1 MFRKNNSVKKMN
13 GGGCCY
19 RLNQIIKVF
28 LIMLFFAINVFAEIP
43 HSYVTENPDK
53 EVTQTET
60 LKRYKEK
67 AELNLSITKINS
79 EEVEGLHNPEQKKIY
94 FSLNNVDYEIQPGDK
109 IYLSE
114 ELQEVPS
121 ISTTNGRRKINGMLN
136 QKILKEGALEYK
148 VTTNERATSEIEV
161 KYSKTPKQIYIGIL
175 DKQYQIKKILKGNI
189 KKIDINTFIYS
200 EGLGTLY
207 NRDFDAEHK
216 AGDDDVNLV
225 NLKEIIF
232 ESDRKYGKHTFIR
245 KVSGVNRIKT
255 GHKQDR
261 PSWFSVRV
269 YGYNK
274 QGVKIYDSNRV
285 GRYDVGRYADS
296 TWYEFPWNV
305 TLPEHCRVV
314 IQVWGHLGNPYHDNS
329 SWDNTMD
336 AAQVLNVKLD
346 DFIHK
351 AEGKTN
357 LTIDENYE
365 PEYIKF
371 DSCTIETIKPLSLLN
386 SPKGVRLTSTSGDG
400 LLHLDPTDTLEI
412 NGHKHTLTS
421 GNLVEQKLYL
431 NKVELSYKVE
441 NGKLQLR
448 VDKYGLKVPSPQP
461 INIKITKNK
470 EIPDMMTHTI
480 NLTVPYVETII
491 GESLLEVK
499 EHYPSPEY
507 IAFNSCD
514 INSPQDIAL
523 ENALRDVKLTQ
534 TSGKGLVTLEHNDIL
549 EINGKQY
556 TIGFDGNLPEKHDTL
571 GNINFKFKVE
581 NGKFRLAL
589 KDWGVLEPDRLLTI
603 KAKRATEIL
612 DHKMTLRVPR
622 KIEGTSTL
630 TFKEYYPAPSYVE
643 FNGCT
648 LANPQSL
655 ALENSLRDVYLESS
669 NRHGILLAEQ
679 GDKIEVNG
687 KQYVI
692 GDRGNLTEQTGTIG
706 TINFKFKVENGKFRL
721 ALKDWGILEPKR
733 DLVVRIIRGTNEVS
747 KHTIGITSP
756 RKIEGLS
763 TLTFKEYY
771 PTPSYVEFTGC
782 TLANPQSLAL
792 ENSLRDVY
800 LESSNRHGIL
810 LAEQGD
816 KIEVNG
822 KQHVIGAGGNL
833 AEQTGTIGTINF
845 KFKVENGK
853 FRLALKDWGILE
865 PKRDLVVRIIRG
877 TNEVSKHIIGITSPR
892 RVEGTSTLTF
902 TEKYPIRDIVRFQG
916 ITLIAPNIGGI
927 EPPIPAG
934 VSYKSNDGYGIPFMK
949 EGDILE
955 VQCETMRGIQK
966 YIIDSKNSLKH
977 QTIDLPGT
985 VLSLLVEDGKLRL
998 GLNNWLVNKNTVLNF
1013 RVIRGVNEISKTS
1026 ITLEVPKAP
1035 FDILKNG
1042 ILDFGKLIQGS
1053 KNKKA
1058 ETSILLEMHQDIS
1071 NVRYSLSTTTPELVN
1086 SSGATLHARDL
1097 QAGVQKQ
1104 GNKRHLVRI
1113 IGRLDVPEKQELG
1126 VYRGSVLLNVTIK

>member
-1 MFRKNNSVKKMN
+1 
-13 GGGCCY
+13 
-19 RLNQIIKVF
+19 
-28 LIMLFFAINVFAEIP
+28 MLFFAINVFAEIP

-53 EVTQTET
+53 EVTKIET
-60 LKRYKEK
+60 LKRKDK
-67 AELNLSITKINS
+67 AELNLTITKLKS
-79 EEVEGLHNPEQKKIY
+79 EEIEGVFDPEQNKI
-94 FSLNNVDYEIQPGDK
+94 FFTLDNTEHEIQPGDH
-109 IYLSE
+109 IYVSE

-121 ISTTNGRRKINGMLN
+121 ISTTNGRRKINRMLS
-136 QKILKEGALEYK
+136 QKVLKDGNLEYT
-148 VTTNERATSEIEV
+148 VTNKNNTTEIEV
-161 KYSKTPKQIYIGIL
+161 SYSNDERELKTEKDNPIYIGIL
-175 DKQYQIKKILKGNI
+175 DNQYQLKKILKSFPGGYYTPIPI
-189 KKIDINTFIYS
+189 KGHKN
-200 EGLGTLY
+200 LGTAY
-207 NRDFDAEHK
+207 MDI
-216 AGDDDVNLV
+216 
-225 NLKEIIF
+225 EITDEYDG
-232 ESDRKYGKHTFIR
+232 ESIYRKG
-245 KVSGVNRIKT
+245 G
-255 GHKQDR
+255 
-261 PSWFSVRV
+261 SWAKNPV
-269 YGYNK
+269 YGTNTGKGIKILGYTNFNNG
-274 QGVKIYDSNRV
+274 QGPLPFRGGEHQTEPGEMCAAI
-285 GRYDVGRYADS
+285 GR
-296 TWYEFPWNV
+296 
-305 TLPEHCRVV
+305 
-314 IQVWGHLGNPYHDNS
+314 
-329 SWDNTMD
+329 
-336 AAQVLNVKLD
+336 
-346 DFIHK
+346 
-351 AEGKTN
+351 
-357 LTIDENYE
+357 
-365 PEYIKF
+365 
-371 DSCTIETIKPLSLLN
+371 
-386 SPKGVRLTSTSGDG
+386 
-400 LLHLDPTDTLEI
+400 LEI
-412 NGHKHTLTS
+412 NDKIFAEAEKLSDNAEKYYIYTIKNRNNYYYGTFDLNSELNITLTRYNHGDEYGVQLNKFPKRDFEIKIYMYGVNYFGTENVRKDYS
-421 GNLVEQKLYL
+421 VDFTTILRFKYKSGKLEGISNLNIDKSYNQEYIPFTSCIIENKQNIDLERAITGVTLSQTSGKGLLNLEVNDILELNGKSYTIGAGGNLGEHSDTIG
-431 NKVELSYKVE
+431 KVNFTFKVE
-441 NGKLQLR
+441 NGKLRLR
-448 VDKYGLKVPSPQP
+448 VDEYGIRITEAYPLTLKVTRENNETNKKEEVMLHTM
-461 INIKITKNK
+461 NIK
-470 EIPDMMTHTI
+470 
-480 NLTVPYVETII
+480 VPYVEKIS

-499 EHYPSPEY
+499 EYYPSPEY
-507 IAFNSCD
+507 IAFNSCSLS
-514 INSPQDIAL
+514 SPQDIVL

-630 TFKEYYPAPSYVE
+630 TFKEYYPTPSYVE
-643 FNGCT
+643 FTGCT
-648 LANPQSL
+648 LANPQVL

-687 KQYVI
+687 KQY
-692 GDRGNLTEQTGTIG
+692 
-706 TINFKFKVENGKFRL
+706 
-721 ALKDWGILEPKR
+721 
-733 DLVVRIIRGTNEVS
+733 
-747 KHTIGITSP
+747 
-756 RKIEGLS
+756 
-763 TLTFKEYY
+763 
-771 PTPSYVEFTGC
+771 
-782 TLANPQSLAL
+782 
-792 ENSLRDVY
+792 
-800 LESSNRHGIL
+800 
-810 LAEQGD
+810 
-816 KIEVNG
+816 
-822 KQHVIGAGGNL
+822 VIGAGGNL

-902 TEKYPIRDIVRFQG
+902 TEKYPIRELVRFQG
-916 ITLIAPNIGGI
+916 IYLTAPSLAGI
-927 EPPIPAG
+927 EPPIPKG
-934 VSYKSNDGYGIPFMK
+934 VSFQSNDGYGIPFMK

-1104 GNKRHLVRI
+1104 GKKRHLVRI

>member
-643 FNGCT
+643 F
-648 LANPQSL
+648 
-655 ALENSLRDVYLESS
+655 
-669 NRHGILLAEQ
+669 
-679 GDKIEVNG
+679 
-687 KQYVI
+687 
-692 GDRGNLTEQTGTIG
+692 
-706 TINFKFKVENGKFRL
+706 
-721 ALKDWGILEPKR
+721 
-733 DLVVRIIRGTNEVS
+733 
-747 KHTIGITSP
+747 
-756 RKIEGLS
+756 
-763 TLTFKEYY
+763 
-771 PTPSYVEFTGC
+771 TGC

>member
-1 MFRKNNSVKKMN
+1 MKK
-13 GGGCCY
+13 
-19 RLNQIIKVF
+19 F
-28 LIMLFFAINVFAEIP
+28 LLLMMGLFIFSLGLFAEIP

-60 LKRYKEK
+60 LKKYKEK
-67 AELNLSITKINS
+67 AELNLSVTKLNS
-79 EEVEGLHNPEQKKIY
+79 EEIEGFIDSEQNKI
-94 FSLNNVDYEIQPGDK
+94 FFTLDNTEHEIQSGDH
-109 IYLSE
+109 IYVSE

-136 QKILKEGALEYK
+136 QKVLKEGTLEYT
-148 VTTNERATSEIEV
+148 VTNQNNVTEIEIRYSNNERELQKEV
-161 KYSKTPKQIYIGIL
+161 KEIYIGIL
-175 DKQYQIKKILKGNI
+175 DSHYQLKKILKSKQLNLFGSFPGGYNTPIPIKGHKNLGTAYMDIEITDEYDGDSIYRKGGSWAKNPVYGTNTEKGIKILGYTTFNNGQGPLPFRGNLHQTKPGEMCAAI
-189 KKIDINTFIYS
+189 GRLEINNIVFAEAKKISDNPEKYYIYTIENRNNYYYGTFNLDS
-200 EGLGTLY
+200 ELNITLTRY
-207 NRDFDAEHK
+207 NHGDEYGVKLNKFPKRDF
-216 AGDDDVNLV
+216 
-225 NLKEIIF
+225 EIKI
-232 ESDRKYGKHTFIR
+232 YMY
-245 KVSGVNRIKT
+245 GVNYFGTENARK
-255 GHKQDR
+255 DY
-261 PSWFSVRV
+261 SVDFTTILRFK
-269 YGYNK
+269 YKSGKLEGISNLNIDKSYN
-274 QGVKIYDSNRV
+274 Q
-285 GRYDVGRYADS
+285 
-296 TWYEFPWNV
+296 
-305 TLPEHCRVV
+305 
-314 IQVWGHLGNPYHDNS
+314 
-329 SWDNTMD
+329 
-336 AAQVLNVKLD
+336 
-346 DFIHK
+346 
-351 AEGKTN
+351 
-357 LTIDENYE
+357 
-365 PEYIKF
+365 EYIPF
-371 DSCTIETIKPLSLLN
+371 TSCTIENKQNIDLERAITGVTLSQISGKGLLN
-386 SPKGVRLTSTSGDG
+386 
-400 LLHLDPTDTLEI
+400 LEANDI
-412 NGHKHTLTS
+412 LELNGKSYTIGAG
-421 GNLVEQKLYL
+421 GNLGEHSDTIG
-431 NKVELSYKVE
+431 KVNFTFKVE
-441 NGKLQLR
+441 NGKLRLR
-448 VDKYGLKVPSPQP
+448 VDEYGIRITEAYPLTLKVTRENNETNKKEEVMLHTM
-461 INIKITKNK
+461 NIK
-470 EIPDMMTHTI
+470 
-480 NLTVPYVETII
+480 VPYVEKIS

-499 EHYPSPEY
+499 EYYPSPEY
-507 IAFNSCD
+507 IAFNSCSLS
-514 INSPQDIAL
+514 SPQDIAL

-589 KDWGVLEPDRLLTI
+589 TSWGVLEPDRLLTI
-603 KAKRATEIL
+603 KAKRVTEIL

-692 GDRGNLTEQTGTIG
+692 GAGGNLAEQTGTIG

-756 RKIEGLS
+756 R
-763 TLTFKEYY
+763 
-771 PTPSYVEFTGC
+771 
-782 TLANPQSLAL
+782 
-792 ENSLRDVY
+792 
-800 LESSNRHGIL
+800 
-810 LAEQGD
+810 
-816 KIEVNG
+816 
-822 KQHVIGAGGNL
+822 
-833 AEQTGTIGTINF
+833 
-845 KFKVENGK
+845 
-853 FRLALKDWGILE
+853 
-865 PKRDLVVRIIRG
+865 
-877 TNEVSKHIIGITSPR
+877 
-892 RVEGTSTLTF
+892 RVEGTSTLKF

-916 ITLIAPNIGGI
+916 ISLTAPNIGGI

-955 VQCETMRGIQK
+955 VQCETMRATQK

-1071 NVRYSLSTTTPELVN
+1071 NVKFSLSTTTPELVN

-1104 GNKRHLVRI
+1104 GKKRHLVRI

>member
-1 MFRKNNSVKKMN
+1 MFRKNNNVKKMN

-19 RLNQIIKVF
+19 RLSQIIKVF

-67 AELNLSITKINS
+67 AELNLSITKIKS
-79 EEVEGLHNPEQKKIY
+79 KEVEGLHNPEQKKIY
-94 FSLNNVDYEIQPGDK
+94 FSLDNIEYEIQPGDK

-136 QKILKEGALEYK
+136 QKVLKDGDLEYT
-148 VTTNERATSEIEV
+148 VTNERTTSEIEV
-161 KYSKTPKQIYIGIL
+161 SYSKTPKQVYIGIL

-189 KKIDINTFIYS
+189 KKVDINLFAYS

-207 NRDFDAEHK
+207 NRDFDAEHQ
-216 AGDDDVNLV
+216 AGTDDLNHINL
-225 NLKEIIF
+225 NTIIF
-232 ESDRKYGKHTFIR
+232 DSEKKYGKNIFI
-245 KVSGVNRIKT
+245 KKASGVNRIKT
-255 GHKQDR
+255 GHTQNR
-261 PSWFSVRV
+261 PSSFSVRV

-296 TWYEFPWNV
+296 TWYEFPWSV
-305 TLPEHCRVV
+305 TLPEHCRLV

-329 SWDNTMD
+329 GWDNTMD

-346 DFIHK
+346 DFVRK
-351 AEGKTN
+351 AEGTTN
-357 LTIDENYE
+357 LVIDENYE

-371 DSCTIETIKPLSLLN
+371 DSCTIDTIKPLSLLN
-386 SPKGVRLTSTSGDG
+386 SPKGVKISSTSGDG
-400 LLHLDPTDTLEI
+400 ILHLDPTDTLEI
-412 NGHKHTLTS
+412 NGQKHTLTS
-421 GNLVEQKLYL
+421 SNLDEQKLEL
-431 NKVELSYKVE
+431 NKVTLSYKVE

-448 VDKYGLKVPSPQP
+448 VDKYGLKVPSPQS
-461 INIKITKNK
+461 INIKIMKNK
-470 EIPDMMTHTI
+470 EIPDVMNHTI
-480 NLTVPYVETII
+480 NLTVPYVEKII
-491 GESLLEVK
+491 GESVLEVK
-499 EHYPSPEY
+499 EYYPSPEY
-507 IAFNSCD
+507 IAFNSCN
-514 INSPQDIAL
+514 INSPKDIAL
-523 ENALRDVKLTQ
+523 ENNLRDVKLTQ
-534 TSGKGLVTLEHNDIL
+534 TSGKGLVGLEQSDIL
-549 EINGKQY
+549 EINGKNY
-556 TIGFDGNLPEKHDTL
+556 TIGAGGNLPEQSDTL
-571 GNINFKFKVE
+571 GNIKFKFKVE
-581 NGKFRLAL
+581 NGKIRLAL
-589 KDWGVLEPDRLLTI
+589 ISWGVLEPDRVLTI
-603 KAKRATEIL
+603 NAKKNTNVELMEHR
-612 DHKMTLRVPR
+612 MT
-622 KIEGTSTL
+622 I
-630 TFKEYYPAPSYVE
+630 
-643 FNGCT
+643 
-648 LANPQSL
+648 
-655 ALENSLRDVYLESS
+655 
-669 NRHGILLAEQ
+669 
-679 GDKIEVNG
+679 
-687 KQYVI
+687 
-692 GDRGNLTEQTGTIG
+692 
-706 TINFKFKVENGKFRL
+706 KV
-721 ALKDWGILEPKR
+721 
-733 DLVVRIIRGTNEVS
+733 
-747 KHTIGITSP
+747 
-756 RKIEGLS
+756 
-763 TLTFKEYY
+763 
-771 PTPSYVEFTGC
+771 
-782 TLANPQSLAL
+782 
-792 ENSLRDVY
+792 
-800 LESSNRHGIL
+800 
-810 LAEQGD
+810 
-816 KIEVNG
+816 
-822 KQHVIGAGGNL
+822 
-833 AEQTGTIGTINF
+833 
-845 KFKVENGK
+845 
-853 FRLALKDWGILE
+853 
-865 PKRDLVVRIIRG
+865 
-877 TNEVSKHIIGITSPR
+877 PR

-902 TEKYPIRDIVRFQG
+902 TGQYQIRDIVRFQG
-916 ITLIAPNIGGI
+916 ISLIAPNIGGI

-955 VQCETMRGIQK
+955 VQCETMRATQK

-1013 RVIRGVNEISKTS
+1013 RVIRGVNEISNTS

-1071 NVRYSLSTTTPELVN
+1071 NVKYSLSTTTPELVN

-1104 GNKRHLVRI
+1104 GKKRHLVRI